1 MNIPNKI
8 SMRSKNRSYSRGTA
22 GFTIVELLIVI
33 IVIGILATISI
44 VAYSGVQNRAKDSKA
59 AINAN
64 TTQKAAE
71 AYFADNGA
79 YPTTTAMF
87 SASIITLPSSITLLK
102 AATASTIPS
111 PNVSAANGE
120 NSILYRYILTSGV
133 ATGAC
138 IFFWDFVPAGGG
150 SAAISSGIYL
160 GNATSSNCS
169 ATVPANG
176 NTLTS

>member
-1 MNIPNKI
+1 MLGKNGTHPRSNK
-8 SMRSKNRSYSRGTA
+8 

-33 IVIGILATISI
+33 VVIGILATISI

-59 AINAN
+59 AINAS

-102 AATASTIPS
+102 AATASTIPN

-120 NSILYRYILTSGV
+120 NSILYRYVLTSGV

-150 SAAISSGIYL
+150 SAAISSGLYL
-160 GNATSSNCS
+160 GTATSSNCT
-169 ATVPANG
+169 ATTGATG
-176 NTLTS
+176 NTLVT